1 MTFLADIS
9 KSSLVFKMYRF
20 FYGWRVQI
28 YFHEACINMQI
39 YCLETILEQLWLKN
53 LLDVSLNVLAFFA
66 LISRFFDGRF
76 ILKSALF

>member
-28 YFHEACINMQI
+28 YFHETCINMQI

-53 LLDVSLNVLAFFA
+53 LLDVSLNVLVFFA
-66 LISRFFDGRF
+66 LISSF
-76 ILKSALF
+76 SMAVLF